1 MTEFH
6 LTFASL
12 GHDNYKINEYVMKKL
27 RMVKMALEN
36 LTTAQ
41 EIQRRR
47 TFAIISHPDAGKT
60 TLTEKFLLY
69 GGAIREAGSVKSR
82 RSQKHAVSDW
92 MEIEKQRGIS
102 VTSSVLQFN
111 YNNFCINILDT
122 PGHQDFSEDTYR
134 TLVAADSAVMVIDA
148 AKGVEEQTKKLFKV
162 CKMRGIPIFTFI
174 NKMDAHGKD
183 PFELLEELENVLGIR
198 SYPMDWPIGSGKEF
212 KGVYNRRKK
221 QIELFDEGNHG
232 ESIVGTVKGDV
243 NDAQIKE
250 LLGEYLHQKL
260 VDDLEL
266 LDVAGDAYEEDR
278 ILTGDLTPVF
288 FGSALTNF
296 GVEPFLEAFLDIT
309 TPPQPRKSN
318 LGPIEPTEDYFSGFI
333 FKIQANMNPAHRD
346 RIAFLRI
353 CSGVFEKGM
362 MVNLVQKGKKVKL
375 AQPQQF
381 LAQDRATVDLAYPGD
396 IIGIHDPG
404 IFNIGDTL
412 CSHNQKLFYEGIPQ
426 FAPEHFMRISTINAL
441 KRKQF
446 MKGIL
451 QLAEEGSIQV
461 FKPRLTGTEELIVGV
476 VGVLQFEVLEYR
488 LKNEYGVEVKMQ
500 RLPYRFIRWIE
511 AENFNF
517 DTFKGSMDS
526 TLVETP
532 EGEPVL
538 LCEFEWSVRQI
549 QERNEHVV
557 LRETHLKAVE

>member
-1 MTEFH
+1 M
-6 LTFASL
+6 S
-12 GHDNYKINEYVMKKL
+12 
-27 RMVKMALEN
+27 LEN
-36 LTTAQ
+36 INTTP

-162 CKMRGIPIFTFI
+162 CKMRGIPIFTFV

-183 PFELLEELENVLGIR
+183 PFSLMEELENVLGIR

-212 KGVYNRRKK
+212 KGVYNRRKN

-232 ESIVGTVKGDV
+232 ESIVGSTSGEVADPKFR
-243 NDAQIKE
+243 E
-250 LLGEYLHQKL
+250 LLGEYLHNKL
-260 VDDLEL
+260 LEDIEL
-266 LDVAGDAYEEDR
+266 LDMAGDEYDLDK
-278 ILTGDLTPVF
+278 ILAGELTPVF

-309 TPPQPRKSN
+309 TPPQPRQSN
-318 LGPIEPTEDYFSGFI
+318 LGPIATTAPYFSGFI

-362 MVNLVQKGKKVKL
+362 MVNHVQKGKKVKL

-381 LAQDRATVDLAYPGD
+381 LAQDRATVDTAYPGD

-412 CSHNQKLFYEGIPQ
+412 CSDNVKLYFEGIPQ
-426 FAPEHFMRISTINAL
+426 FAPEHFMRISTVNAL

-446 MKGIL
+446 LKGIL

-461 FKPRLTGTEELIVGV
+461 FRPHLTGTEEVIVGV

-488 LKNEYGVEVKMQ
+488 LKNEYGVEIRMT

-511 AENFNF
+511 AENFNY

-526 TLVETP
+526 TLVDTP
-532 EGEPVL
+532 EGDPVL
-538 LCEFEWSVRQI
+538 LCEFEWSIRQI
-549 QERNEHVV
+549 AERNPNVV
-557 LRETHLKAVE
+557 LRETHLKPIE